1 MKIAICDN
9 QKQDRTIL
17 TQYLNVYGQSVCADL
32 TIQEFQTGKTFM
44 YAFNKNPNDYSL
56 IFLDIYLDDMNGLEM
71 CRLIRQAN
79 QDVIVIF
86 VTTSPHHALE
96 SYELEADG
104 YILKPYSYEKFQRIM
119 RKSLYRLGDNF
130 QKLTI
135 ISKRIPVSCYL
146 KDIYYIESFNH
157 VCMIHLKSDTI
168 ETNISLKELAEKIHS
183 NCFLRVSR
191 SYIVN
196 MNLIQSIDVDNLIL
210 TNGERIILPI
220 RGRQRIRQLYS
231 DYQLKTNHNS

>member
-9 QKQDRTIL
+9 QKQDRTLL

-32 TIQEFQTGKTFM
+32 TIHEFQTGKDFLC
-44 YAFNKNPNDYSL
+44 AFHQNPTEYSL
-56 IFLDIYLDDMNGLEM
+56 IFLDIYLEDTNGLEM

-119 RKSLYRLGDNF
+119 RKSLYRLEDNF

-135 ISKRIPVSCYL
+135 VSKRIPVSCYL

-157 VCMIHLKSDTI
+157 VCIIHLKNDTI
-168 ETNISLKELAEKIHS
+168 ETNTSLKELEDRIHT

-196 MNLIQSIDVDNLIL
+196 MNLIQTINADNLVL

-220 RGRQRIRQLYS
+220 RGRQRIRQIYS
-231 DYQLKTNHNS
+231 DYLLKTNHNS

>member
-1 MKIAICDN
+1 MKIAICDSQN
-9 QKQDRTIL
+9 QERMML
-17 TQYLNVYGQSVCADL
+17 TQYLNIYGQSVCADFS
-32 TIQEFQTGKTFM
+32 IQEFESGKTFM
-44 YAFNKNPNDYSL
+44 HDFNRNPSKYSL
-56 IFLDIYLDDMNGLEM
+56 IFLDIYLNDMNGLEM

-96 SYELEADG
+96 SYELEVDG

-119 RKSLYRLGDNF
+119 RKSLYRLEDNF
-130 QKLTI
+130 QKLTV
-135 ISKRIPVSCYL
+135 ISKRVPVACYL

-157 VCMIHLKSDTI
+157 VCIIHLKGDAI
-168 ETNISLKELAEKIHS
+168 ETNISLKELAEKL
-183 NCFLRVSR
+183 NNNTFLRVSR

-196 MNLIQSIDVDNLIL
+196 MNLVQYIDADNVVL
-210 TNGERIILPI
+210 TNGEKIILPI

-231 DYQLKTNHNS
+231 EYQIRTNHHS